1 LGDQDWDLTEAEFT
15 AVISHK
21 TMLNKST
28 LKDLLGEIPLTAEI
42 YWHLRQAGKPI
53 DPHFSLDKLARH
65 LPDWTTQA
73 NEAAG
78 AAPLGKRIAIF
89 GVLRYWIEHTS
100 LLGLTLAG
108 MGNQVSLA
116 FLPHDHW
123 KKTLNRFD
131 LRRQNA
137 YALSVLR
144 QAEPVLQIVSFVD
157 QRGDQTDLPPD
168 LQAAVAEVAYRDTQ
182 YSLQVEDVDID
193 SDLYRLR
200 LERDS
205 AAAQA
210 ALAWLADHKPDV
222 VIIPNGSILE
232 FGAVYAAARYLGLN
246 VVTYE
251 FGEQNHRI
259 WLAQNREIMRQETDQ
274 LWAARQDKPL
284 TDSQWEQVRALFAAR
299 QNASLW
305 ENFARRWQGVPS
317 EGGVHLRSQLGLDE
331 RPIVLLATNVIGDS
345 LTLGRQAFSES
356 MTEWLRR
363 TAQYFAGR
371 PDVQFIIRIHPGEL
385 ITSGPSVA
393 DVVQDTLPDLPAHI
407 HLIAADAAVNTYD
420 LVEIANLGL
429 VYTTTVGMEMA
440 MSGAPV
446 IVSGKTHYRGKGFTQ
461 DPESWEGYLDLL
473 DKILVDPASYRPS
486 EAQVNL
492 AWTYAYS
499 FFFEYP
505 LPFPWH
511 LLHYWQEMDSWPLSR
526 VLSPEGQ
533 AVYGTTLGNLSGEPL
548 DWLARAA

>member
-1 LGDQDWDLTEAEFT
+1 
-15 AVISHK
+15 
-21 TMLNKST
+21 MLNKST
-28 LKDLLGEIPLTAEI
+28 LKDVLGELPLTAEI

-53 DPHFSLDKLARH
+53 DPHFSLDKLAQN
-65 LPDWTTQA
+65 LPDWAAQA
-73 NEAAG
+73 RQAAS
-78 AAPLGKRIAIF
+78 AAPPGKRIAIF

-108 MGNQVSLA
+108 MGHQVSLA

-144 QAEPVLQIVSFVD
+144 QAEPVLQIVSFVE
-157 QRGDQTDLPPD
+157 QRGGQGALAPD
-168 LQAAVAEVAYRDTQ
+168 LLAAVSAVAYRDTQ
-182 YSLQVEDVDID
+182 YSLQVEDVDRE

-200 LERDS
+200 LERNTT
-205 AAAQA
+205 AAQA
-210 ALAWLADHKPDV
+210 ALAWLADCKPDV
-222 VIIPNGSILE
+222 VIVPNGSILE
-232 FGAVYAAARYLGLN
+232 FGAVNAAARHLGLD

-259 WLAQNREIMRQETDQ
+259 WLAQNQEVMRQETDA
-274 LWAARQDKPL
+274 LWEARRDRPL
-284 TDSQWEQVRALFAAR
+284 TEGQWEQVRALFAAR

-317 EGGVHLRSQLGLDE
+317 EGGAKLRGQLGLDD
-331 RPIVLLATNVIGDS
+331 RPIALLATNVIGDS

-363 TAQYFAGR
+363 TARYFAER
-371 PDVQFIIRIHPGEL
+371 PEVQFVIRIHPGEL
-385 ITSGPSVA
+385 ITNGPSVA
-393 DVVQDTLPDLPAHI
+393 DVVRETLPDLPEHI
-407 HLIAADAAVNTYD
+407 HLIAADAQVNTYD
-420 LVEIANLGL
+420 LVEIADLGL
-429 VYTTTVGMEMA
+429 VYTTTVGLELA

-446 IVSGKTHYRGKGFTQ
+446 VVSGKTHYRGKGFTQ
-461 DPESWEGYLDLL
+461 DPGSWEEYINLL
-473 DKILVDPASYRPS
+473 DTLLADPESHRPS
-486 EAQVNL
+486 QAQVDL

-511 LLHYWQEMDSWPLSR
+511 LLHYWQEMDTWPLAR

-533 AVYGTTLGNLSGEPL
+533 AAFGDYAGLSER
-548 DWLARAA
+548 RAARLASTDRLIQQCNFARLER